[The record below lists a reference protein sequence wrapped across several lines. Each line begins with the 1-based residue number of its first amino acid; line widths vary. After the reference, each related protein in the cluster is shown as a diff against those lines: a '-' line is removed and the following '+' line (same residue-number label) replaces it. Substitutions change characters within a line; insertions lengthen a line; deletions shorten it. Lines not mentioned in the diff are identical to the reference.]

1 MDVQGDCFAGRMK
14 QVTQLTQ
21 RIGPALLAVV
31 VLILLRSTGLAQ
43 TIDLFLYDL
52 VTSQR
57 SAQSGKES
65 PITLIQIQEND
76 IKRYG
81 WPIEDGLFCQ
91 AIDSLNAKGAKV
103 IGFDIYRDKGVG
115 PNQKCLRD
123 RFSADPKLISI
134 FNAAANIGAVPGTP
148 DNRQSSTT

>member
-1 MDVQGDCFAGRMK
+1 MK

-21 RIGPALLAVV
+21 QVGAALLALII
-31 VLILLRSTGLAQ
+31 LILLRSTGLAQ

-57 SAQSGKES
+57 PAQSGRTT
-65 PITLIQIQEND
+65 PITLIQIQESD
-76 IKRYG
+76 IKRFG
-81 WPIEDGLFCQ
+81 WPIEDGLFCR
-91 AIDSLNAKGAKV
+91 AIETLNAKGARV

-123 RFSADPKLISI
+123 LFSSQPQLISI
-134 FNAAANIGAVPGTP
+134 FNAAANIAEEIVGEVRGLAGVL
-148 DNRQSSTT
+148 QV